1 MLTQEMLTVLEIALI
16 VNAIVIASL
25 IAAPRVRDWLHRR
38 SLGNGEA
45 DGGAAVARAFG
56 PGSDA
61 SQPWFVASP
70 TNGSNGMSGG
80 ASAPSGASTSGGVA
94 STAASGSAAHLQRT
108 PVERPAEAL
117 PAMGSPTTWAT
128 WLDEEAARTARYDR
142 PVTIVLVELAGLE
155 RLADR
160 VGSAAADRL
169 IPPVAS
175 TIRRQARA
183 ADRLARLSTTRFG
196 LLLVETNEVSAINYI
211 ERVRSSCDV
220 WLAAGAVSLRLSVG
234 WAEIRPDRT
243 VEAAAREA
251 EQRLFDD
258 RRRSEPVDPA
268 AATDDHDGRSAVLQ
282 PSRT

>member
-25 IAAPRVRDWLHRR
+25 IAAPRVRAWLHRR
-38 SLGNGEA
+38 SLGHPEA

-56 PGSDA
+56 AGSEA

-80 ASAPSGASTSGGVA
+80 ASNGALGGASSNATP
-94 STAASGSAAHLQRT
+94 GSPAHLQRM

-117 PAMGSPTTWAT
+117 PAMGSASTWAT

-196 LLLVETNEVSAINYI
+196 VLLVETDEVSAINYI
-211 ERVRSSCDV
+211 ERVRSACDV

-234 WAEIRPDRT
+234 WAEIRPDRS

-282 PSRT
+282 PSGT